1 MRSDIKAIVLV
12 IAATLVEACSSSP
25 RTTDT
30 QSRPQPLAATSG
42 TPAAGGAPAGD
53 VDASLVKQGYSVLR
67 RHDEVLYC
75 RTEIITGNRISTRIC
90 LTAAQIQD
98 EKHDVTKAKDILNEP
113 GNRCLGAS
121 CNN

>member
-12 IAATLVEACSSSP
+12 IASTLAGACSSSP
-25 RTTDT
+25 RTADP
-30 QSRPQPLAATSG
+30 QSKPQTLASTSG
-42 TPAAGGAPAGD
+42 APATGGAPAGD

-98 EKHDVTKAKDILNEP
+98 EKHDVMKAKDILNTP
-113 GNRCLGAS
+113 ANRCVGTL

>member
-1 MRSDIKAIVLV
+1 VRKAIVLV
-12 IAATLVEACSSSP
+12 ITATLAEACSSSP
-25 RTTDT
+25 RTADP
-30 QSRPQPLAATSG
+30 QSRPQTLAATRG
-42 TPAAGGAPAGD
+42 APTAGGAPAGD

-67 RHDEVLYC
+67 RHDEVFYC

-98 EKHDVTKAKDILNEP
+98 EKHDVMKAKDILNTP
-113 GNRCLGAS
+113 ANRCVGAM

>member
-12 IAATLVEACSSSP
+12 IAATLAEACSSSP

-30 QSRPQPLAATSG
+30 QSRPQTLAATSG
-42 TPAAGGAPAGD
+42 APAAGGAPAGD

-98 EKHDVTKAKDILNEP
+98 EKHDVMKAKDILNTP
-113 GNRCLGAS
+113 ANRCVGTV